1 MNLGPRVSK
10 WSCETEV
17 EDIEC
22 FLIICF
28 QDFVPRIQQRLRS
41 RWCQLKRSIVI
52 ISYNYLWV
60 LFMYLRHAEESQK
73 DEAMQNRYVSII
85 KNKAIIDSYLCTI
98 TYKSSSFRIQDYKSL
113 QQTLYTQ
120 STQYIVRNKSLRKMY
135 DFAYHF
141 LYT

>member
-28 QDFVPRIQQRLRS
+28 QDFVSRIQQRLHS
-41 RWCQLKRSIVI
+41 RWWQRSIVI

-60 LFMYLRHAEESQK
+60 FFMYLRHAEASQK

-85 KNKAIIDSYLCTI
+85 KNRAIIDSYLCTI
-98 TYKSSSFRIQDYKSL
+98 TSKSSSIRIQDCKSL
-113 QQTLYTQ
+113 QQILYTQ
-120 STQYIVRNKSLRKMY
+120 STQNIARNMSLRKMY